1 MKKMGFLANVGCS
14 AITGNGIQEV
24 STQRPIAMYM
34 KKMGF
39 LAYVDCSAKTGNGI
53 KEVHTVCVD
62 YISYIT
68 DR

>member
-1 MKKMGFLANVGCS
+1 
-14 AITGNGIQEV
+14 
-24 STQRPIAMYM
+24 M

-62 YISYIT
+62 YKLHNGPVNKYVNTTKFYYFPFSKSNQLS
-68 DR
+68 